1 MGAERKLADVLVKV
15 VDASE
20 FAEHSLEL
28 LQAVEAAEA
37 EYYVTRDG
45 RTVARLVPVPL
56 PPGPPWGRY
65 REVLEVTGDIT
76 SPIFTDAELDEFV
89 EREVENIYG
98 SGSE

>member
-1 MGAERKLADVLVKV
+1 MSTERKLSDVLVKV

-37 EYYVTRDG
+37 EYYVMRDG
-45 RTVARLVPVPL
+45 CAVARLVPVPL

-65 REVLEVTGDIT
+65 REVLKVTGDIT

-89 EREVENIYG
+89 EREMENING
-98 SGSE
+98 TGSE

>member
-1 MGAERKLADVLVKV
+1 MKV

-20 FAEHSLEL
+20 FVENSLEL

-37 EYYVTRDG
+37 EYYVMRDG
-45 RTVARLVPVPL
+45 CAVRLAPRAVPL

-65 REVLEVTGDIT
+65 REVLKVTGDIT

-89 EREVENIYG
+89 EREVENI
-98 SGSE
+98 